1 MYLESGRDVLL
12 IFFTTKYGKK
22 IYNMIKYEQICT
34 GNEVTFLAR
43 YKKDMKKIYFRRRAL
58 FLIILFLF
66 VFIIIK
72 TVSFIIDL
80 IGTNTQEVSSY
91 NNINKES
98 NVVTSNE
105 LKNNISNTID
115 TNENNPKVLD
125 DWRIRLANSDNILP
139 DDFSVELADIDEIR
153 QFDARAI
160 DELNDMVNDMRKE
173 GISNIWVQ
181 SAYRSVAKQK
191 ELYNNSITK
200 YLKQR

>member
-1 MYLESGRDVLL
+1 
-12 IFFTTKYGKK
+12 
-22 IYNMIKYEQICT
+22 MIKYEQICT

-153 QFDARAI
+153 QFDERAI